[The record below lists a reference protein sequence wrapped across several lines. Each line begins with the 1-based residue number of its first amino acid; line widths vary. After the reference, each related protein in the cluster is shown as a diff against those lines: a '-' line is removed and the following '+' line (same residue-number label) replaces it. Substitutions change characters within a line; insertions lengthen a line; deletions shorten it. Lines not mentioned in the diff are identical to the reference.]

1 MSASHFDDERHTA
14 RAEPSTHDHR
24 MPGLAGAGQG
34 RQPAERARAA
44 RALTGAGWSGS
55 GLQSADGGTSYRSA
69 HQDAKLGSVPST
81 HCADFLSAKENS
93 DSCKVRAK
101 QQLAPSFWNL
111 SRPAAAP
118 PCAFILLSS
127 GRWSASHRSFAI
139 LRQTAIG
146 QKPGQAECEQVPRG
160 FGS

>member
-24 MPGLAGAGQG
+24 TPGLAGAGQG
-34 RQPAERARAA
+34 RQPAEPGARSASLDG
-44 RALTGAGWSGS
+44 RRWSGS
-55 GLQSADGGTSYRSA
+55 LQSADGGTSYRSA

-111 SRPAAAP
+111 SRPTAAP

-146 QKPGQAECEQVPRG
+146 QKPGQAEREQVPRE